1 MAMAVVA
8 VLGGSG
14 CVCTW
19 GREGT
24 AEASQARVGLLWS
37 RGWRVVGVGKVV
49 VVVLLLS
56 VAVKADGIIEVRLPR
71 VAVVDHD

>member
-8 VLGGSG
+8 ALGGSG
-14 CVCTW
+14 CVCPW

-37 RGWRVVGVGKVV
+37 RGWRVIGGGMVV
-49 VVVLLLS
+49 VVVLFVS